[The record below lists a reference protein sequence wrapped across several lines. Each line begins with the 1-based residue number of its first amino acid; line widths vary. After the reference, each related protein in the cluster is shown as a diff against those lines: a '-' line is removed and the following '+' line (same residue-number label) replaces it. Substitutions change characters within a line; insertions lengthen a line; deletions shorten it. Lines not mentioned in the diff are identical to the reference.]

1 MEPVRYIDRTT
12 DYYRSQGYEK
22 AYAWARHDTVPF
34 KPLAK
39 PLAQCRVGLL
49 STSEIAIRFD
59 PATEPNPISEEGFR
73 AVYELP
79 ADVPTEKLYSRTA
92 SFDRYATHLEDV
104 NAYFPIDRL
113 REAAASGRIGSI
125 PSRFYGAY
133 NNYSQR
139 KVCEEEAPKALGM
152 ARADALDA
160 AILVPV

>member
-12 DYYRSQGYEK
+12 DYYRSQGYDK
-22 AYAWARHDTVPF
+22 SYAWARNETVPF
-34 KPLAK
+34 TPLAK

-59 PATEPNPISEEGFR
+59 PATEQNPITEEGFR

-79 ADVPTEKLYSRTA
+79 ADTPTEKFYSRTA

-104 NAYFPIDRL
+104 NAFFPIDRL
-113 REAAASGRIGSI
+113 REAVASGRIASM
-125 PSRFYGAY
+125 PPRLYGAY

>member
-22 AYAWARHDTVPF
+22 SYVWARNESVPF
-34 KPLAK
+34 TPLKKPLS
-39 PLAQCRVGLL
+39 LCRVGLL
-49 STSEIAIRFD
+49 STSEISIRFD

-79 ADVPTEKLYSRTA
+79 ADVPTAKLYSRTA
-92 SFDRYATHLEDV
+92 SFDRHATHLEDV
-104 NAYFPIDRL
+104 NAFFPVDRL
-113 REAAASGRIGSI
+113 REAVASGRIGSM
-125 PSRFYGAY
+125 PPRLYGAY

-139 KVCEEEAPKALGM
+139 KVREEEAPKTLGM

>member
-12 DYYRSQGYEK
+12 DYYRSQGYDK
-22 AYAWARHDTVPF
+22 SYAWARNETVPF
-34 KPLAK
+34 TPLAK

-59 PATEPNPISEEGFR
+59 PATEQNPITEEGFR

-79 ADVPTEKLYSRTA
+79 ADTPTEKFYSRTA

-104 NAYFPIDRL
+104 NAFFPIDRL
-113 REAAASGRIGSI
+113 REAVASGRIASM
-125 PSRFYGAY
+125 PPRLYGAY

-139 KVCEEEAPKALGM
+139 KVLEEEAPKALGM

>member
-12 DYYRSQGYEK
+12 DYYRSQGYDK
-22 AYAWARHDTVPF
+22 AYAWARNETVPF
-34 KPLAK
+34 TPLAK

-59 PATEPNPISEEGFR
+59 PATEQNPITEEGFR

-79 ADVPTEKLYSRTA
+79 ADTPTEKFYSRTA

-104 NAYFPIDRL
+104 NAFFPIDRL
-113 REAAASGRIGSI
+113 REAVASGRIASM
-125 PSRFYGAY
+125 PPRLYGAY

>member
-12 DYYRSQGYEK
+12 DYYRSQGYDK
-22 AYAWARHDTVPF
+22 AYVWARNDSVPF
-34 KPLAK
+34 TPLAK

-59 PATEPNPISEEGFR
+59 PETEQNPISEEGFR

-79 ADVPTEKLYSRTA
+79 GDVPTGKLYSRTS

-104 NAYFPIDRL
+104 NAFFPIDRL
-113 REAAASGRIGSI
+113 RETVASGRIGSI
-125 PSRFYGAY
+125 PPRLYGAY

-139 KVCEEEAPKALGM
+139 KVLEEEAPKALGM

>member
-1 MEPVRYIDRTT
+1 MEPVRYIDRTK

-22 AYAWARHDTVPF
+22 PYVWAHNETVPF
-34 KPLAK
+34 TPLKK

-73 AVYELP
+73 GVYELP
-79 ADVPTEKLYSRTA
+79 ADVPTDKLYSRTP
-92 SFDRYATHLEDV
+92 SFDRHATHLDDV
-104 NAYFPIDRL
+104 NAFFPVDRL
-113 REAAASGRIGSI
+113 REAVARGRIGSM
-125 PSRFYGAY
+125 PPRLYGAY

-139 KVCEEEAPKALGM
+139 KVREEEAPKALGLS
-152 ARADALDA
+152 RADALDA

>member
-1 MEPVRYIDRTT
+1 MEPVRYIDRTA

-22 AYAWARHDTVPF
+22 SYAWARNDTVPF
-34 KPLAK
+34 ARLAK

-59 PATEPNPISEEGFR
+59 PETEQNPITEEGFR
-73 AVYELP
+73 GVYELP
-79 ADVPTEKLYSRTA
+79 ADVPTAKLYSRTA

-104 NAYFPIDRL
+104 NAFFPVDRL
-113 REAAASGRIGSI
+113 REAVASGRIASM
-125 PSRFYGAY
+125 PPRLYGAY

-139 KVCEEEAPKALGM
+139 KVLDDEAPKALGM

>member
-22 AYAWARHDTVPF
+22 AYAWAQHDAVPF
-34 KPLAK
+34 ARLAK
-39 PLAQCRVGLL
+39 PLAQCRVGLI

-59 PATEPNPISEEGFR
+59 PATEKNPISEEGFR

-79 ADVPTEKLYSRTA
+79 ADVPTEKLYSRTS

-104 NAYFPIDRL
+104 NAFFPIDRL
-113 REAAASGRIGSI
+113 REAVASGRIGSI
-125 PSRFYGAY
+125 PPRFYGAY

-139 KVCEEEAPKALGM
+139 KVREEEAPKALGM